1 MSLLKWTVGYGLG
14 SRYFRVLWWVGALT
28 LLGGVLL
35 VVVGSDP
42 LAIWPR
48 QFVASLDQLLPII
61 TLDEA
66 HDTLI
71 FGDSSAASP
80 VDPQPYWVLVYFY
93 AHKIAGWV
101 LASFLV
107 AGLSGLT
114 QRN

>member
-1 MSLLKWTVGYGLG
+1 MSLLKWTIGYGLG
-14 SRYFRVLWWVGALT
+14 SRYFRVLWWVGGMT
-28 LLGGVLL
+28 LLGALSL
-35 VVVGSDP
+35 IVVGSHP
-42 LAIWPR
+42 LGNLPR
-48 QFVASLDQLLPII
+48 LVVASLDQLLPII
-61 TLDEA
+61 TLDKV

-71 FGDSSAASP
+71 FGDASATPP
-80 VDPQPYWVLVYFY
+80 VDPQPYGLLVYFY